1 MVLPVQVQLQS
12 NKKFSQL
19 CIGISIFYLN
29 RRRDEQAL
37 PMVFKLGKVKTLEK
51 KTYIKFH

>member
-19 CIGISIFYLN
+19 CIGISKFYLY

-37 PMVFKLGKVKTLEK
+37 QMVFRLGKVKKLEK
-51 KTYIKFH
+51 KTYKKAH